1 MKATLLTLAMLACAG
16 VALSQQTQS
25 STEANVSKSG
35 DPDANT
41 AVPRGN
47 PEIINQKLPEDF
59 PVLSFNAE
67 NPIDNFFEYIKD
79 KSLWYQNNP
88 SYLTNRIGLTRVAK
102 DYVDNLPM
110 EMQEFIEAHA
120 NEFEI
125 IGQ

>member
-1 MKATLLTLAMLACAG
+1 MLACAG

-67 NPIDNFFEYIKD
+67 NPIDNFFEYNILLYINIFKYRTQVTKGFLLD
-79 KSLWYQNNP
+79 INKFDRQGMVVFQLCFFDVCRKIF
-88 SYLTNRIGLTRVAK
+88 LVI
-102 DYVDNLPM
+102 VDGP
-110 EMQEFIEAHA
+110 FAP
-120 NEFEI
+120 
-125 IGQ
+125 G